1 MLNLSF
7 LKKFGNIVKLEQK
20 NLLNHLIKYFIR
32 WFCSTN
38 AKDIGI
44 LYIIFGFFSAILGTS
59 FSLIIRMELASIGNQ
74 FIFSEKYNQ
83 IYNVLIT
90 AHAIIMIFF
99 FVMPILIGGFGNFL
113 IPILIGAMDTAYP
126 RINNFAFWLLPPIFR
141 MMRFELI

>member
-1 MLNLSF
+1 
-7 LKKFGNIVKLEQK
+7 
-20 NLLNHLIKYFIR
+20 
-32 WFCSTN
+32 
-38 AKDIGI
+38 
-44 LYIIFGFFSAILGTS
+44 
-59 FSLIIRMELASIGNQ
+59 MELASIGNQ

-126 RINNFAFWLLPPIFR
+126 RINNFAF
-141 MMRFELI
+141 

>member
-83 IYNVLIT
+83 IYN
-90 AHAIIMIFF
+90 AIY
-99 FVMPILIGGFGNFL
+99 V
-113 IPILIGAMDTAYP
+113 YEE
-126 RINNFAFWLLPPIFR
+126 R
-141 MMRFELI
+141 